1 MYQLSGSTQAALD
14 YNSTIIGALELSEK
28 KWVLAVQLPG
38 VSRHS
43 RHVLEACGDGLASFV
58 ERLKARCAAAG
69 RKIARVILTHE
80 AGRDGFWLARFL
92 ARRGIEVHVIQP
104 SSLPV
109 DRRARRAKT
118 DIIDVEMLLR
128 TLMAWLR
135 GEPRV
140 CSMVPIPSEADEEA
154 RRAYREREDLTG
166 ERRSIVNKI
175 DGILATLGVKGYKA
189 LRRDRREQLTAV
201 RQPDGDAIPQKAKAR
216 IERLLDRLD
225 LVLKLIEQVESARDA
240 VLKKDAPAD
249 EAERMIRS
257 LTDLRSI
264 GPDFATLLVREAFV
278 RQFRN
283 RRALGGYVGLGGTP
297 FSSGGSEREQRDR
310 KRRQQTRAR
319 GNGRTRLDVVA
330 LAAGQRLVRVVPRT
344 CRRNGRAHQE
354 NLDSGFG
361 AQAARRLVAL
371 REGWG
376 HSRRSKNESG
386 IRPAFTSA
394 PSQVDGWR
402 SPQKPEGPSGR
413 RTEDWTRR
421 KELLFPDAGIVV
433 RDHKIRPDTRLAG
446 SSPCLTNRSSPR
458 PTIGG

>member
-1 MYQLSGSTQAALD
+1 MSQFSGSPQAAID
-14 YNSTIIGALELSEK
+14 YNSTIVGALELSEK

-43 RHVLEACGDGLASFV
+43 RHILDARGDGVVSFV

-69 RKIARVILTHE
+69 RTIARVILTHE

-175 DGILATLGVKGYKA
+175 DGILATLGIKGYKA

-201 RQPDGDAIPQKAKAR
+201 RQPDGDRIPQKARAR

-225 LVLKLIEQVESARDA
+225 LVLKLIEQVESTRDA

-257 LTDLRSI
+257 LAELRSI

-297 FSSGGSEREQRDR
+297 FSSGGSEREQGIGKDGNRRVRAAMVELAWMWLRWQPDSALSMWFRGRVGAMGGRIR
-310 KRRQQTRAR
+310 KIMI
-319 GNGRTRLDVVA
+319 VA
-330 LAAGQRLVRVVPRT
+330 LARKL
-344 CRRNGRAHQE
+344 
-354 NLDSGFG
+354 
-361 AQAARRLVAL
+361 LVAL
-371 REGWG
+371 WRYV
-376 HSRRSKNESG
+376 K
-386 IRPAFTSA
+386 
-394 PSQVDGWR
+394 DGVI
-402 SPQKPEGPSGR
+402 PEGAR
-413 RTEDWTRR
+413 M
-421 KELLFPDAGIVV
+421 KA
-433 RDHKIRPDTRLAG
+433 A
-446 SSPCLTNRSSPR
+446 
-458 PTIGG
+458 

>member
-38 VSRHS
+38 VSRYS
-43 RHVLEACGDGLASFV
+43 RHVLEPCGDGLASFV

-201 RQPDGDAIPQKAKAR
+201 RQPDGDPIPQKARAR

-297 FSSGGSEREQRDR
+297 FSSGGSEREQGIGKDGN
-310 KRRQQTRAR
+310 RRVRAAMVELAWTWLRWQSDSALSVWFRAR
-319 GNGRTRLDVVA
+319 VGAMGGRIKKIMIVA
-330 LAAGQRLVRVVPRT
+330 LARKL
-344 CRRNGRAHQE
+344 
-354 NLDSGFG
+354 
-361 AQAARRLVAL
+361 LVAL
-371 REGWG
+371 WRY
-376 HSRRSKNESG
+376 
-386 IRPAFTSA
+386 
-394 PSQVDGWR
+394 VMDGVI
-402 SPQKPEGPSGR
+402 
-413 RTEDWTRR
+413 
-421 KELLFPDAGIVV
+421 PDGA
-433 RDHKIRPDTRLAG
+433 KMKAA
-446 SSPCLTNRSSPR
+446 
-458 PTIGG
+458 

>member
-1 MYQLSGSTQAALD
+1 MYQFSGSTQAALD
-14 YNSTIIGALELSEK
+14 YESTIIGALEMSEK

-38 VSRHS
+38 VCRHS
-43 RHVLEACGDGLASFV
+43 RHVLDACGDGVVSFV

-69 RKIARVILTHE
+69 RTIARVILTHE

-175 DGILATLGVKGYKA
+175 DGILATLGIKGYKA
-189 LRRDRREQLTAV
+189 LRRDRRAQLNCA
-201 RQPDGDAIPQKAKAR
+201 RQPDGDPIPQKAKAR
-216 IERLLDRLD
+216 IERLLDRLE

-240 VLKKDAPAD
+240 VLEKDAPAD

-264 GPDFATLLVREAFV
+264 GADFATLLVREAFV

-297 FSSGGSEREQRDR
+297 FSSGGSEREQGIGKDGN
-310 KRRQQTRAR
+310 RRVRAAMVELAWMWLRWQPDSALSVWFRAR
-319 GNGRTRLDVVA
+319 VGAMGGRIRKIMIVA
-330 LAAGQRLVRVVPRT
+330 LARKL
-344 CRRNGRAHQE
+344 
-354 NLDSGFG
+354 
-361 AQAARRLVAL
+361 LVAL
-371 REGWG
+371 WRYV
-376 HSRRSKNESG
+376 K
-386 IRPAFTSA
+386 
-394 PSQVDGWR
+394 DGVI
-402 SPQKPEGPSGR
+402 PEGA
-413 RTEDWTRR
+413 
-421 KELLFPDAGIVV
+421 KMKA
-433 RDHKIRPDTRLAG
+433 A
-446 SSPCLTNRSSPR
+446 
-458 PTIGG
+458 

>member
-1 MYQLSGSTQAALD
+1 MCQFSGPTQAALD
-14 YNSTIIGALELSEK
+14 YNSAIIGALELSEK

-38 VSRHS
+38 VSRYS
-43 RHVLEACGDGLASFV
+43 RHVLEACGDGLVSFV

-69 RKIARVILTHE
+69 RNITRVILTHE
-80 AGRDGFWLARFL
+80 AERDGFWLARFL
-92 ARRGIEVHVIQP
+92 ARRSIEVHVIQP

-175 DGILATLGVKGYKA
+175 DGILATLGIKGYKA
-189 LRRDRREQLTAV
+189 LRRDRREQLTSM
-201 RQPDGDAIPQKAKAR
+201 RQPDGDPIPHKAQAR

-225 LVLKLIEQVESARDA
+225 LVLKLIEQVELARDA
-240 VLKKDAPAD
+240 VLEKAAPAD

-257 LTDLRSI
+257 LTNLRSI

-297 FSSGGSEREQRDR
+297 FSSGGREREQGIGKDGN
-310 KRRQQTRAR
+310 RRVRAAMVELAWMWLR
-319 GNGRTRLDVVA
+319 WQSDSALSVWFRMRVGAMGGRIKKIMIVA
-330 LAAGQRLVRVVPRT
+330 LARKLLVPWHR
-344 CRRNGRAHQE
+344 
-354 NLDSGFG
+354 GFDF
-361 AQAARRLVAL
+361 L
-371 REGWG
+371 R
-376 HSRRSKNESG
+376 
-386 IRPAFTSA
+386 PF
-394 PSQVDGWR
+394 
-402 SPQKPEGPSGR
+402 
-413 RTEDWTRR
+413 
-421 KELLFPDAGIVV
+421 
-433 RDHKIRPDTRLAG
+433 
-446 SSPCLTNRSSPR
+446 
-458 PTIGG
+458 

>member
-1 MYQLSGSTQAALD
+1 MYQFAGSTQAAVD

-140 CSMVPIPSEADEEA
+140 CSMVPIASEADEEA

-175 DGILATLGVKGYKA
+175 GGILATLGVKGYKA
-189 LRRDRREQLTAV
+189 LRRDRREQLTSM
-201 RQPDGDAIPQKAKAR
+201 RQPDGDPIPQKASAR

-225 LVLKLIEQVESARDA
+225 LVLKLIEQVELARDA
-240 VLKKDAPAD
+240 VFKKDAPAD
-249 EAERMIRS
+249 EGERTAYPPEFRRQMVDLVRSGRTPEELAREFEPTAQSISTWVKQAERDAGKR
-257 LTDLRSI
+257 LD
-264 GPDFATLLVREAFV
+264 GPTSA
-278 RQFRN
+278 
-283 RRALGGYVGLGGTP
+283 
-297 FSSGGSEREQRDR
+297 EREELGRLRRENHRLRQERDILA
-310 KRRQQTRAR
+310 KAAAWFAR
-319 GNGRTRLDVVA
+319 ESKASPNG
-330 LAAGQRLVRVVPRT
+330 
-344 CRRNGRAHQE
+344 
-354 NLDSGFG
+354 
-361 AQAARRLVAL
+361 
-371 REGWG
+371 
-376 HSRRSKNESG
+376 
-386 IRPAFTSA
+386 FT
-394 PSQVDGWR
+394 
-402 SPQKPEGPSGR
+402 
-413 RTEDWTRR
+413 
-421 KELLFPDAGIVV
+421 
-433 RDHKIRPDTRLAG
+433 G
-446 SSPCLTNRSSPR
+446 S
-458 PTIGG
+458 